1 MALTVKQ
8 RNIYTGIGLALLTV
22 VIWSGNYVV
31 ARGISKRLPP
41 VSLAFYRWS
50 MATVC
55 IAPLALKKFLQQ
67 KEIVFAHKH
76 YLFWTA
82 LTGVTIFNTFI
93 YLGGHYTSAINLA
106 LIGTTSAPI
115 FIVLLS
121 AIFLKQPA
129 GIFRITGMAICFAGI
144 LFLISQ
150 GSLQK
155 LINFHFGKGDVLV
168 LISSLAFS
176 IYSILVRK
184 KPAALQPVVFL
195 FSLFTL
201 GTLLLLPFYLY
212 EISQS
217 ATTVAWDRNMFLTIV
232 YLGVGNSIIGFFGW
246 NAAIQKLGAPTT
258 ALFSNLIP
266 IFSTIEA
273 VIFLDEQ
280 FSVVHLVSG
289 VVVIA
294 GVVIANLR
302 EKSVPNPS

>member
-1 MALTVKQ
+1 MELTSRKK
-8 RNIYTGIGLALLTV
+8 NIYTGIALALTTV
-22 VIWSGNYVV
+22 IIWSGNYVV
-31 ARGISKRLPP
+31 ARGISKQMPP

-55 IAPLALKKFLQQ
+55 IIPLAFKKFLQQ
-67 KEIVFAHKH
+67 WAVVFAHRR

-93 YLGGHYTSAINLA
+93 YLGGHYTAAINLA

-121 AIFLKQPA
+121 VLILKERAPL
-129 GIFRITGMAICFAGI
+129 FRITGMTICFAGI
-144 LFLISQ
+144 LFLLSQ

-155 LINFHFGKGDVLV
+155 LVNFRFGKGDLLV
-168 LISSLAFS
+168 LISSLSFS

-184 KPAALQPVVFL
+184 KPPEIQPVVFL
-195 FSLFTL
+195 FSIFTL

-212 EISQS
+212 EIR
-217 ATTVAWDRNMFLTIV
+217 TTGPVNWNSNMIITIL
-232 YLGVGNSIIGFFGW
+232 YLGIGNSIIGFFGW
-246 NAAIQKLGAPTT
+246 NAAIERLGAPSTG
-258 ALFSNLIP
+258 LFSNLIP

-273 VIFLDEQ
+273 VLLLGEK
-280 FSVVHLVSG
+280 FSIIHLVSG
-289 VVVIA
+289 IIVIA

-302 EKSVPNPS
+302 IKPTPPAA